1 MLHAVIPA
9 RKGVEDNMFLFHLQY
24 FSVANNEEIFV
35 DIANG
40 LIVFVVYFR

>member
-1 MLHAVIPA
+1 
-9 RKGVEDNMFLFHLQY
+9 MFLFHLQQC
-24 FSVANNEEIFV
+24 SAATNDEIFF

>member
-1 MLHAVIPA
+1 M
-9 RKGVEDNMFLFHLQY
+9 
-24 FSVANNEEIFV
+24 FV